1 MRLTLQVCL
10 LIILASLAV
19 FSQGGANKQFSQ
31 NGVTFDYPEGWSL
44 QDDSNKDGQSI
55 TLGRADLDVSI
66 NVYVHRGKITP
77 EKMPDAKKAFIDP
90 YVAARNKQFI
100 SSGAKP
106 EETPDST
113 EIAGQKADGVV
124 ISASLG
130 GEKGAAKIYWTLVGQ
145 RVVLLTFFGPDKQQ
159 AKYSNVWDLVRSSI
173 KVEDPKAAPK
183 PSPE

>member
-10 LIILASLAV
+10 LIILACCAV
-19 FSQGGANKQFSQ
+19 FSQRANKQFSQ
-31 NGVTFDYPEGWSL
+31 NGVTFEYPEGWSL

-55 TLGRADLDVSI
+55 TLARADLDVSI

-90 YVAARNKQFI
+90 YVLARSKQFI

-106 EETPDST
+106 EQTDDST
-113 EIAGQKADGVV
+113 EIAGQKAEGVV

-130 GEKGAAKIYWTLVGQ
+130 GEKGAARIYWTLVGQ